1 MGLKLLAL
9 LAACSAASGSAP
21 RRVRIS
27 GRAFE
32 VASSGAP
39 IVLAGPNVVVK
50 GPPYLPSTAGDSVCS
65 DVVTDL
71 CAAHGNCSSCTTF
84 TALDAQNFAQRGWNA
99 LRLGIVWAGAQP
111 RDEDALDPAFVA
123 RLHAV
128 LALTDAHNLTVVLDN
143 HGDMVGS
150 AGCGNGVPMWF
161 QQRAAP
167 ELIGAPLATGF
178 PFDLI
183 PSLQVDALVP
193 QACKANASLWRV
205 ASGDP
210 QYNLLNPCCREMNAG
225 GNPGALGYTTVS
237 QKSMDYM
244 ITPGPGRDAFVR
256 YWRLVAEAVA
266 EHPSASFAE
275 LMNEPM
281 TIWREQAFDTWR
293 AAGEAI
299 LAVVPD
305 MGISVCVRARAL
317 LPAAAAPAHNA
328 RPPLI
333 PPPPLPLFLS
343 TAQHGPGRG
352 RAAARLAQQHHRRQR
367 RHFASHTL
375 LDQAQRQRVLRVA
388 LVLCARHGSRGRGV
402 RAGAGGRVGHSHV
415 CHRVHGL
422 RSVEGSSG
430 SGHQP
435 PVLALLCVLQ
445 HWRQLCQHAHARHLW
460 RVHPGL
466 GGGNVQLHVQL
477 IEWSGGEVARARH

>member
-150 AGCGNGVPMWF
+150 AGCGNGMPMWF

-256 YWRLVAEAVA
+256 YWRLVAEAVT

-328 RPPLI
+328 HTPLI
-333 PPPPLPLFLS
+333 PPPPSPFFSPPHSMDLGEGVLLPDWLS
-343 TAQHGPGRG
+343 NITGGSADISPATLSWIKHSGSVFYAWHWYSVPATAAEAVAYVQALGAEWGIPTFATEFMDCAAWK
-352 RAAARLAQQHHRRQR
+352 AAAAAGISHLYWHYSAYCNTGAS
-367 RHFASHTL
+367 FANTPTHDTFGACIL
-375 LDQAQRQRVLRVA
+375 
-388 LVLCARHGSRGRGV
+388 GW
-402 RAGAGGRVGHSHV
+402 AGGTSNYT
-415 CHRVHGL
+415 C
-422 RSVEGSSG
+422 S
-430 SGHQP
+430 
-435 PVLALLCVLQ
+435 
-445 HWRQLCQHAHARHLW
+445 
-460 RVHPGL
+460 
-466 GGGNVQLHVQL
+466 
-477 IEWSGGEVARARH
+477 